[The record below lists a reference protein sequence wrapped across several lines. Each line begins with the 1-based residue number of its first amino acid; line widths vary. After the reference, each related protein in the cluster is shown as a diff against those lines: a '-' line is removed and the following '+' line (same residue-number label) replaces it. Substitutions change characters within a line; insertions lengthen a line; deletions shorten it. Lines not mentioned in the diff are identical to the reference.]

1 MSKMIKTE
9 KIKGKGPTTG
19 QIIARDFKLNKS
31 LYLMMSLVMAYFI
44 IFKYVPMY
52 GALIAFKDYTP
63 KQGVWGS
70 EWVGFKH
77 FVSFLTAPSFKT
89 LLINTIRISA
99 ASIVFS
105 FPMPILLALLMNEIS
120 NQPYKK
126 IVQNI
131 TYLPHF
137 ISLVIVCGMV
147 KEFTMAEGVI
157 GDLVGM
163 FGGEPVNLLDYPKY
177 FVPVYV
183 ISGIWQEV
191 GWGTI
196 IYLSALSSIYSA
208 LYEAATI
215 DGAGRF
221 QQTLNVTIPGIAP
234 TIVTM
239 FVLRMGSV
247 LGVGF
252 EKIILL
258 YNNATMPVAEVISSY
273 VYKRGL
279 INLDWSFSSAVGLFN
294 SVINLVF
301 LITANWLNRKINDA
315 SLW

>member
-19 QIIARDFKLNKS
+19 EIIVRDFKINKS
-31 LYLMMSLVMAYFI
+31 LYLMMSIVIAYFV

-70 EWVGFKH
+70 EWVGLKH
-77 FVSFLTAPSFKT
+77 FISFVTAPSFMT
-89 LLINTIRISA
+89 LLTNTLRISI
-99 ASIVFS
+99 ASVFFS
-105 FPMPILLALLMNEIS
+105 FPMPIILALLMNELS
-120 NQPYKK
+120 NQGYKK

-157 GDLVGM
+157 GDLVAM

-177 FVPVYV
+177 FVPVYIV
-183 ISGIWQEV
+183 SGVWQEV

-196 IYLSALSSIYSA
+196 IYLSALSSIDSA

-221 QQTLNVTIPGIAP
+221 QQTLNVTIPGILP
-234 TIVTM
+234 TIVIM
-239 FVLRMGSV
+239 FVLKMGSI
-247 LGVGF
+247 LSVGF

-294 SVINLVF
+294 SIVNLIF
-301 LITANWLNRKINDA
+301 LTSANWLNRKINEA